1 MVDRLRDSWQHLLR
15 DRATRSL
22 TYNDEQFHVLER
34 IKVSETGRRL
44 RVLLD
49 AECQPAVA
57 QLADA
62 LADWYKMAQTVYLQ
76 VRILD
81 KDLDAYEKRLEAFSR
96 HLTESDCI
104 FYQNLQ
110 TRQDGGAKSSPV
122 KQMNKVHQ
130 DVKVIH
136 NSFKDIKAV
145 QDEMITMARENS
157 EILTQFKQLTDSL
170 LGDNV
175 SSGEEK

>member
-49 AECQPAVA
+49 AECQPAIA

-81 KDLDAYEKRLEAFSR
+81 KDLDAYEKRLKEYSR
-96 HLTESDCI
+96 HLTESDFI

-110 TRQDGGAKSSPV
+110 ARQVGGTNSAPV
-122 KQMNKVHQ
+122 KHINKEHQ
-130 DVKVIH
+130 DAKVIQ
-136 NSFKDIKAV
+136 NSFKDIKALQCEV
-145 QDEMITMARENS
+145 MSMVRENS
-157 EILTQFKQLTDSL
+157 EIFTQFQQLTETL
-170 LGDNV
+170 LVDGV
-175 SSGEEK
+175 SNGEEK